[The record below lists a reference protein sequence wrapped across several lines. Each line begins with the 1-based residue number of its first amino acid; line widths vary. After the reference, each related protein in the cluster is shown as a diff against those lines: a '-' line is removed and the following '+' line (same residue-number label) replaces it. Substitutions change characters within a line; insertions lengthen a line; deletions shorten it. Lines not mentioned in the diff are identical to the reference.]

1 MAAER
6 PKALG
11 EALRA
16 VPCALTC
23 CPAIVVDVLT
33 VRPDFG
39 TRNASCSFPKP
50 QVSSREGLSMPED
63 VPNVAELRE
72 ESSGGRSSVAGY
84 VASRQRN
91 PKRSLRVQGQSSP
104 YTPLPKR
111 PSARPKGAP
120 VKGSPSEETLNEEA
134 EFETEKARRELRD
147 SWRRSSEVLQGCA
160 DDFEE
165 TLEAGRRE
173 VLRNE
178 VKTVTEALEGA
189 QLEDLQEETTEVDIK
204 AESDDEGASL
214 RQHRN
219 ETGED

>member
-1 MAAER
+1 M
-6 PKALG
+6 
-11 EALRA
+11 
-16 VPCALTC
+16 
-23 CPAIVVDVLT
+23 
-33 VRPDFG
+33 
-39 TRNASCSFPKP
+39 S
-50 QVSSREGLSMPED
+50 
-63 VPNVAELRE
+63 
-72 ESSGGRSSVAGY
+72 
-84 VASRQRN
+84 
-91 PKRSLRVQGQSSP
+91 
-104 YTPLPKR
+104 
-111 PSARPKGAP
+111 
-120 VKGSPSEETLNEEA
+120 EEA

-165 TLEAGRRE
+165 TLEAVRRE